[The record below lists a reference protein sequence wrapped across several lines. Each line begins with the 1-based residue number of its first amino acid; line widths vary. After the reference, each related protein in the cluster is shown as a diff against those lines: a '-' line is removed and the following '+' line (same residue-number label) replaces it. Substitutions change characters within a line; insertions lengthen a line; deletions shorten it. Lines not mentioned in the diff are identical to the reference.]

1 MRSTWFFSGL
11 LCTALVAAPSLAFA
25 QDDPE
30 PGQALTWSDILGSD
44 STFEIYGFLRLD
56 TYFDDSRFNDPLIP
70 FAVLSEDGAPPGGV
84 PGGTVADE
92 DDSEFD
98 LSARLTRLGFRFHKP
113 EPIDGLGGPRLDG
126 VIEVDFYNIG
136 LGDSDSRNALRMR
149 LAYLTLSWQK
159 WSLLAGQDW
168 DVISPLYPAVNADLV
183 MWGAGNT
190 GDRRPQITVKNEH
203 GIGDGKLISEFGI
216 ALTGAVGG
224 TTVEGG
230 LKSGEDSGRPM
241 VHARVGYHGKTDAG
255 GAYQLGVW
263 GHNSEED
270 FDATGAG
277 KETYDSNSL
286 GIDFRAP
293 IVADDVWVLGEWWT
307 GENLRDIRGGIL
319 QGVNPTTGDEIEAEG
334 GFLELGWK
342 ATEHCSLHAGYSYDD
357 PDDGDLDSFQRSK
370 NSVPYVA
377 ARWRYGDL
385 RMGLEYLSW
394 TTDYI
399 GLDSGDANRV
409 VGYIAYYF

>member
-1 MRSTWFFSGL
+1 MRSIAVLLGGL
-11 LCTALVAAPSLAFA
+11 TAALLSPPSVHA

-30 PGQALTWSDILGSD
+30 PDQVLTWTDLLGTD
-44 STFEIYGFLRLD
+44 NTLQIYGFLRLD
-56 TYFDDSRFNDPLIP
+56 TMYDDSRFNDPLIP
-70 FAVLSEDGAPPGGV
+70 YAVLSEDGAPPGGV
-84 PGGTVADE
+84 PAGTVADE
-92 DDSEFD
+92 DDSEFS
-98 LSARLTRLGFRFHKP
+98 LSARLTRLGLRLDHP
-113 EPIDGLGGPRLDG
+113 DPIQGLGGPSLDG
-126 VIEVDFYNIG
+126 VVEVDFYNIG

-149 LAYLTLSWQK
+149 LAYLKLSWDQ
-159 WSLLAGQDW
+159 WSVLAGQDW

-190 GDRRPQITVKNEH
+190 GDRRPQITVKNEKEL
-203 GIGDGKLISEFGI
+203 GDGKLVSEFGI

-224 TTVEGG
+224 TAVSGG

-241 VHARVGYHGKTDAG
+241 VHARVGYHGKTDDG

-277 KETYDSNSL
+277 SETYDSSSV
-286 GIDFRAP
+286 GIDVRAP
-293 IVADDVWVLGEWWT
+293 IHADDLWVTGEWWT

-319 QGVNPTTGDEIEAEG
+319 QGVNPTTGDEIEASG
-334 GFLELGWK
+334 GFVELGWK
-342 ATEHCSLHAGYSYDD
+342 ATENCSLFAGYSYDD
-357 PDDGDLDSFQRSK
+357 PEDADLDPFQRSK
-370 NSVPYVA
+370 NEIPYLA

-385 RMGLEYLSW
+385 RLGLEYLNW

-399 GLDSGDANRV
+399 GLESGDANRV